1 MNDEARLAEIA
12 AKLTELNSARA
23 ADLARLEAKLQE
35 ICSTLQTLREEI
47 NALVADDTDT
57 IAFS

>member
-1 MNDEARLAEIA
+1 MIDETGLAEIS
-12 AKLTELNSARA
+12 AKLTELNRDHT
-23 ADLARLEAKLQE
+23 ADLARLESKLQE

-47 NALVADDTDT
+47 NALAADDTDT